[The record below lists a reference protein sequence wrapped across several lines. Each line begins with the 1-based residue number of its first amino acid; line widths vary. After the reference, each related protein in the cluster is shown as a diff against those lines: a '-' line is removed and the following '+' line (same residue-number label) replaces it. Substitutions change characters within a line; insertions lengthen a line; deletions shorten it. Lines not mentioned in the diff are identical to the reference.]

1 MQHNYV
7 GTHHHLKHVNKIFS
21 HVDIRML
28 NVDIDK
34 SNFNIIILH
43 VDMIWLDILDA
54 TISLM
59 LT

>member
-7 GTHHHLKHVNKIFS
+7 GNHHHLKHVNKIFS